1 MYNKFIYSIMALCS
15 FSSIHSNIHFPPI
28 NNSLTF
34 TITEL
39 TPLKSN
45 PIFIGNINRV
55 MALSATGQY
64 QYIASYNTAYNR
76 LYYSSNFGVNW
87 SSNETIPLDNGDPY
101 VACSISGQIV
111 YVGDSSTFHISTNCG
126 VNFSAMTNP
135 TAPYGFTT
143 QGLCCNSDG
152 SILYVGNSN
161 ANIYKSTNFGV
172 TWTTNNVAYNNS
184 TLCCNSTGQYLFGRQ
199 NYSVNYGASF
209 SLYAS
214 SYNFQYFVC
223 CNLTG
228 QYVYGG
234 TNNALY
240 ISTNY
245 GANFTLLRNTQ
256 QPISGLCDS
265 TGKNLF
271 YLEKDGYIASSK
283 LYFSNNYGAT
293 FTAKYYA
300 STTGS
305 TYNFEAMGGNWNN
318 QLLISNALGGT
329 YGSTGFGTNSV
340 NYFIHL

>member
-1 MYNKFIYSIMALCS
+1 MALCS
-15 FSSIHSNIHFPPI
+15 FSSIHSNIHFPPPI
-28 NNSLTF
+28 NTSLTF

-39 TPLKSN
+39 TPLRTN

-55 MALSATGQY
+55 MALSASGQY

-87 SSNETIPLDNGDPY
+87 SSNETIPLDNNPY

-111 YVGDSSTFHISTNCG
+111 YVGDNNTFHISTNCG
-126 VNFSAMTNP
+126 VNFSAMTKPITTFN
-135 TAPYGFTT
+135 T

-152 SILYVGNSN
+152 SIIYVANGNLK
-161 ANIYKSTNFGV
+161 IYKSIDFGV
-172 TWTTNNVAYNNS
+172 SWTTNNVSYFNN
-184 TLCCNSTGQYLFGRQ
+184 TLCCDSTGQYVFGRQ
-199 NYSVNYGASF
+199 NYSVNFGATFLSYTP
-209 SLYAS
+209 LYI
-214 SYNFQYFVC
+214 FQYFVC
-223 CNLTG
+223 CNSTG

-240 ISTNY
+240 ISSNY

-256 QPISGLCDS
+256 QPISGCCDS

-271 YLEKDGYIASSK
+271 YLEKDGYVASST

-305 TYNFEAMGGNWNN
+305 TYNFEAIGGNWNN

-340 NYFIHL
+340 NYFINHL